1 MLFTSSYTPIY
12 IKLKHV
18 SSINLT
24 KFKFSKMRPIAVKD
38 IMAKKLVTFKPDTKV
53 IAAIQILIKNR
64 FSGAPV
70 VNDKGELIG
79 ILSEMDCME
88 TVIHN
93 SYYSESGGFVRDFM
107 TTELTTVNPEMG
119 IVDLAQF
126 FQEKHFRRLPVVKN
140 GKLVGQV
147 SRRDVLK
154 AIQ

>member
-1 MLFTSSYTPIY
+1 
-12 IKLKHV
+12 
-18 SSINLT
+18 
-24 KFKFSKMRPIAVKD
+24 MRPIAVKD

-126 FQEKHFRRLPVVKN
+126 FQKKHFRRLPVVKN